1 MRELFPVLTLLSGC
15 KHKRSN
21 LNKEVYMRIPKRRVL
36 LGWIFMGLFII
47 VLGIFPVSFSS
58 DGKLWA
64 QSQEEE
70 EDLDTKVLS
79 VAKRTLQNMGME
91 LGDKIGRVGNVRDM
105 KFAYAAKISDSQKAL
120 SKGFGL
126 AEPRPTPVKS
136 GTGLS
141 VVIDA
146 KGKVT
151 FFVDSQNKLKNS
163 QNQSTSIAIDK
174 AVIPSGVAVSSS
186 SFPSVIK

>member
-1 MRELFPVLTLLSGC
+1 MKNLEERAFQKLIVVIAFVLMMGFLSG
-15 KHKRSN
+15 
-21 LNKEVYMRIPKRRVL
+21 
-36 LGWIFMGLFII
+36 
-47 VLGIFPVSFSS
+47 SFSS
-58 DGKLWA
+58 DGMLWA
-64 QSQEEE
+64 QSEEE
-70 EDLDTKVLS
+70 GEPPPAALS
-79 VAKRTLQNMGME
+79 VSKRTLQNLGME

-105 KFAYAAKISDSQKAL
+105 KFAYTAKISDSQKAL

-136 GTGLS
+136 GTTLS

-174 AVIPSGVAVSSS
+174 AVVPSGVVVSST
-186 SFPSVIK
+186 SFPSVVK

>member
-1 MRELFPVLTLLSGC
+1 MKNLEERTCLRPIVVIFLVLMMGFMSG
-15 KHKRSN
+15 
-21 LNKEVYMRIPKRRVL
+21 
-36 LGWIFMGLFII
+36 
-47 VLGIFPVSFSS
+47 SFSS

-64 QSQEEE
+64 QSEDEE
-70 EDLDTKVLS
+70 EDLNKNALS
-79 VAKRTLQNMGME
+79 VAKRALQNLGME
-91 LGDKIGRVGNVRDM
+91 LGDKLGRVGNVRDM
-105 KFAYAAKISDSQKAL
+105 KFAYSAKISDSQKAL

-136 GTGLS
+136 GTSLS

-151 FFVDSQNKLKNS
+151 FFVDSQNMLKNS

-174 AVIPSGVAVSSS
+174 AAVSSGVAVSNA
-186 SFPSVIK
+186 SFPSVVK

>member
-1 MRELFPVLTLLSGC
+1 MRT
-15 KHKRSN
+15 
-21 LNKEVYMRIPKRRVL
+21 PKRRVL
-36 LGWIFMGLFII
+36 LGWIFIGLFII
-47 VLGIFPVSFSS
+47 GLGFSPGSFSS

-64 QSQEEE
+64 QAQEEE
-70 EDLDTKVLS
+70 EGDPSSKALS

-105 KFAYAAKISDSQKAL
+105 KFAYTAKISNSQKAL

-136 GTGLS
+136 GTALS

-174 AVIPSGVAVSSS
+174 AIVPSGVVVSST
-186 SFPSVIK
+186 SFPSAVK

>member
-1 MRELFPVLTLLSGC
+1 MRT
-15 KHKRSN
+15 
-21 LNKEVYMRIPKRRVL
+21 PKRRVL

-47 VLGIFPVSFSS
+47 VLGFSPGSFSS
-58 DGKLWA
+58 DGMLWA
-64 QSQEEE
+64 QSEEE
-70 EDLDTKVLS
+70 GEPPPAALS
-79 VAKRTLQNMGME
+79 VAKRTLQNLGME
-91 LGDKIGRVGNVRDM
+91 LGDKIARVGNVRDM

-136 GTGLS
+136 GTTLS

-174 AVIPSGVAVSSS
+174 AVVPSGVVVSST
-186 SFPSVIK
+186 SFPSAVK

>member
-1 MRELFPVLTLLSGC
+1 MKNLEERAFLRPIVVITLVLMTGFFSG
-15 KHKRSN
+15 
-21 LNKEVYMRIPKRRVL
+21 
-36 LGWIFMGLFII
+36 
-47 VLGIFPVSFSS
+47 SFSS

-64 QSQEEE
+64 QAQEEE
-70 EDLDTKVLS
+70 EENLSSRVLS

-91 LGDKIGRVGNVRDM
+91 LGGKIGRAGNVRDM

-136 GTGLS
+136 GTSLS
-141 VVIDA
+141 IVIDA
-146 KGKVT
+146 NGKVT

-174 AVIPSGVAVSSS
+174 AAVPSGVAVSST
-186 SFPSVIK
+186 SFPSTIK

>member
-1 MRELFPVLTLLSGC
+1 MKNLEERAVLRLFVIVVLVLMTGFLSG
-15 KHKRSN
+15 
-21 LNKEVYMRIPKRRVL
+21 
-36 LGWIFMGLFII
+36 
-47 VLGIFPVSFSS
+47 SFSS

-64 QSQEEE
+64 QSEDEE
-70 EDLDTKVLS
+70 EDLNKNALS
-79 VAKRTLQNMGME
+79 VAKRTLQNLGME
-91 LGDKIGRVGNVRDM
+91 LGDKLGRVGNVRDI
-105 KFAYAAKISDSQKAL
+105 KFAYSAKVSDSQKAL

-126 AEPRPTPVKS
+126 AEPRPTPLKS
-136 GTGLS
+136 GTTLS

-174 AVIPSGVAVSSS
+174 AVIPSGVVVSST
-186 SFPSVIK
+186 SFPSVAK

>member
-1 MRELFPVLTLLSGC
+1 
-15 KHKRSN
+15 
-21 LNKEVYMRIPKRRVL
+21 MRIPKRRVL
-36 LGWIFMGLFII
+36 LGWIFVGLFII
-47 VLGIFPVSFSS
+47 VLGISPGSFSL
-58 DGKLWA
+58 DGILLA
-64 QSQEEE
+64 QEEE
-70 EDLDTKVLS
+70 EVPTPVALS
-79 VAKRTLQNMGME
+79 VAKRALQDLGME

-136 GTGLS
+136 GTTLS

-174 AVIPSGVAVSSS
+174 ASVPSGVVVSDT
-186 SFPSVIK
+186 SFPSGVK